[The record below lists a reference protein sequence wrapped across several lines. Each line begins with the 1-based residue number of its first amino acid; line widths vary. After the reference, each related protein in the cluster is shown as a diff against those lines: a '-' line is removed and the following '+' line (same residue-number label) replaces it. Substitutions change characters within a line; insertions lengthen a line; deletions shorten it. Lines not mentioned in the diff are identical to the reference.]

1 MPVHCLAGGFS
12 GGTVATMSKAMHTK
26 PEQYRAQLDY
36 DPLLKD
42 REGKKSERKVTPLM
56 SNAVR
61 YSSRPGCWE
70 ESLFPVGF
78 IARF

>member
-70 ESLFPVGF
+70 
-78 IARF
+78 